1 MNAPLQIALLALVPV
16 CMLFA
21 GSIVLFFS
29 AKTVASFLQLLGA
42 ACLVIVV
49 LTHLSGAQRIP
60 MGEQSLLLTLDSC
73 TILVKNGDVRSK
85 RSKTRK
91 SPPTKA
97 MVRLTVSLPKAVLSR
112 VNIIA
117 GQMEV
122 SAGWVI
128 RKAVIE
134 FVNRDIPLFRS
145 DEKF

>member
-1 MNAPLQIALLALVPV
+1 M
-16 CMLFA
+16 
-21 GSIVLFFS
+21 
-29 AKTVASFLQLLGA
+29 
-42 ACLVIVV
+42 
-49 LTHLSGAQRIP
+49 
-60 MGEQSLLLTLDSC
+60 
-73 TILVKNGDVRSK
+73 LVKSGDVRLK

-91 SPPTKA
+91 SPPRKA

-117 GQMEV
+117 GQMKV

-145 DEKF
+145 EEKF

>member
-1 MNAPLQIALLALVPV
+1 MTFVVRIHTIGVRAQVLTVKVSSLLN
-16 CMLFA
+16 CLFA
-21 GSIVLFFS
+21 CFVKPTQANIA
-29 AKTVASFLQLLGA
+29 AKKN
-42 ACLVIVV
+42 
-49 LTHLSGAQRIP
+49 IP
-60 MGEQSLLLTLDSC
+60 TLDSC

>member
-1 MNAPLQIALLALVPV
+1 MLKLFPFWDPLRAIR
-16 CMLFA
+16 
-21 GSIVLFFS
+21 
-29 AKTVASFLQLLGA
+29 AS
-42 ACLVIVV
+42 
-49 LTHLSGAQRIP
+49 
-60 MGEQSLLLTLDSC
+60 TLDSC

-85 RSKTRK
+85 RSKTQK

>member
-1 MNAPLQIALLALVPV
+1 
-16 CMLFA
+16 
-21 GSIVLFFS
+21 
-29 AKTVASFLQLLGA
+29 
-42 ACLVIVV
+42 
-49 LTHLSGAQRIP
+49 

-85 RSKTRK
+85 RSRTRE

-97 MVRLTVSLPKAVLSR
+97 MVRLTVSLPKTVLAR

>member
-1 MNAPLQIALLALVPV
+1 M
-16 CMLFA
+16 
-21 GSIVLFFS
+21 
-29 AKTVASFLQLLGA
+29 
-42 ACLVIVV
+42 
-49 LTHLSGAQRIP
+49 
-60 MGEQSLLLTLDSC
+60 
-73 TILVKNGDVRSK
+73 LVKSGDVTLK
-85 RSKTRK
+85 RNKTRK

-145 DEKF
+145 EEKF